1 MNYTTFSLQAI
12 TSRKLLLAL
21 VHQTFMTL
29 ERILWHI

>member
-12 TSRKLLLAL
+12 TSQELLGF
-21 VHQTFMTL
+21 VHQTCMTL